1 MSSTEV
7 YFDHAGAAAIRDEL
21 LESVFSKLKST
32 KYGNPHSHNS
42 AGKRTLE
49 QIEQS
54 RFRILSLFK
63 TSASD
68 YSVIFTSGATAGLK
82 IVAEYFDY
90 GETSNAN
97 FYHSQEIHTSCLG
110 MREYAEQKNV
120 PIVSL
125 KLKEFTDYFQ
135 SMEKRNNEVGKSLV
149 AFPAQCNFTGYRMPL
164 NLIEI
169 IKQKLGVNAYV
180 CLDAASF
187 VSTTVLD
194 LSEYKPD
201 FVCISFYK
209 IFGCPTGLG
218 CLLVKKTAEEALLKT
233 YYGGGTVF
241 VAASTENFHVKRK
254 RIEERFEDG
263 TLPYLEIVSL
273 NACFDWLETNG
284 SQKVF
289 SNQPYELAALAFRY
303 MQSAF
308 HSNSSPMF
316 EVYSLTDYT
325 DSTSQGGII
334 SFNMRDSN
342 GHYVG
347 YAEVDSVV
355 TANKFCVRTGCFCN
369 PGACQTFLK
378 LTKQDLLEHFKAG
391 HVCGDNNDLV
401 EGKPT
406 GAIRLSFGPTNT
418 YEEVEKL
425 LKLLNCTFKD
435 RNLTPIELQVHQAI
449 QSGKNIKLEKIRL
462 YPVKSCSYQEVK
474 SWPIEATGLSYDR
487 QWMIIGST
495 GASITQKREPR
506 LCLITPT
513 VNIEKKTL
521 TLNYPG
527 VKPVTIIFGLKSNQI
542 EAKVCKSRVCGDSV
556 DVNDCGEEVYQWLQ
570 NIFGSQGYRLV
581 QQSAVRRQKKEDN
594 KTSLSLAN
602 ESQYLLVNK
611 NSVSKL
617 MEQMALDDAT
627 STSLDEMIDR
637 FRGNLIVSGL
647 DPFEEEEWESFK
659 VSGIIFKVLGPCS
672 RCQMI
677 CVNQS
682 TGERSKEPLTSLVRL
697 RGRKMPFGVH
707 VLTMIEE
714 YGKLELRTSDY

>member
-1 MSSTEV
+1 
-7 YFDHAGAAAIRDEL
+7 
-21 LESVFSKLKST
+21 
-32 KYGNPHSHNS
+32 
-42 AGKRTLE
+42 
-49 QIEQS
+49 
-54 RFRILSLFK
+54 
-63 TSASD
+63 
-68 YSVIFTSGATAGLK
+68 
-82 IVAEYFDY
+82 
-90 GETSNAN
+90 
-97 FYHSQEIHTSCLG
+97 

-425 LKLLNCTFKD
+425 LKLLNCTFKGYTLISKNRSLMGRGGLAFIIKD
-435 RNLTPIELQVHQAI
+435 DIKFKVREDLSLWIEGKIETFAIEIVTSNNNPLLISSVYRPPGASPDFFLEEIEILISEINRNFDKIVIIGDFNFDLLDLQAKNLDFLNVMLSFGLFPLNSIPSRLTDHSATLIDNVFVTEVMVEDSMCDVLIHSGSDHLPLLCLLQKLSHCKI
-449 QSGKNIKLEKIRL
+449 KRKNKILRRDMKEVNLAKFKNEVSSLDWEVVYNEKDDASKAFNIFSDIL
-462 YPVKSCSYQEVK
+462 YPVFEKNCPLNKINYKKAKPRKPWINDEILSLIRQRNKLYCQYLDNPSEMILNEFKELSNYVNNSKRNAKNEYYLNCLKIKEGNIKDTWGIVREV
-474 SWPIEATGLSYDR
+474 
-487 QWMIIGST
+487 IG
-495 GASITQKREPR
+495 
-506 LCLITPT
+506 C
-513 VNIEKKTL
+513 EKK
-521 TLNYPG
+521 
-527 VKPVTIIFGLKSNQI
+527 
-542 EAKVCKSRVCGDSV
+542 
-556 DVNDCGEEVYQWLQ
+556 
-570 NIFGSQGYRLV
+570 
-581 QQSAVRRQKKEDN
+581 
-594 KTSLSLAN
+594 
-602 ESQYLLVNK
+602 
-611 NSVSKL
+611 
-617 MEQMALDDAT
+617 
-627 STSLDEMIDR
+627 
-637 FRGNLIVSGL
+637 
-647 DPFEEEEWESFK
+647 
-659 VSGIIFKVLGPCS
+659 
-672 RCQMI
+672 I
-677 CVNQS
+677 CV
-682 TGERSKEPLTSLVRL
+682 
-697 RGRKMPFGVH
+697 
-707 VLTMIEE
+707 
-714 YGKLELRTSDY
+714 